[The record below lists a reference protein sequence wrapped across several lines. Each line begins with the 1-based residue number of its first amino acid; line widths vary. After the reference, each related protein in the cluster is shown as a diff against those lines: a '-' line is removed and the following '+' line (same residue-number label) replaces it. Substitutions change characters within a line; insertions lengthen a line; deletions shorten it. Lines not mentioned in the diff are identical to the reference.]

1 MKYLISTTETYRVD
15 SEKEAKELIEQ
26 AKSNTMYS
34 LSKYTCTYK
43 ERKQRGEVVDAYYKV
58 VLTKVIDDEKE
69 PYSNV
74 IIIINAM
81 IIINNIDIIISCIY
95 DLFILII

>member
-15 SEKEAKELIEQ
+15 SEKEAKDLIEQ

-74 IIIINAM
+74 IISYKNEG
-81 IIINNIDIIISCIY
+81 DFE
-95 DLFILII
+95 DED